1 MGDNINLSNSNIDL
15 KKFMEYL
22 WDKVID
28 LQFQYVIKYH
38 KNPKYIKVP
47 MWFIRELDRTN
58 NEINTY
64 STIRLDE
71 EGTEPH
77 FMGMRII
84 ETPTIETLKEIEVL

>member
-1 MGDNINLSNSNIDL
+1 MGDNIYLSNSSISL
-15 KKFMEYL
+15 EKFMEYL
-22 WDKVID
+22 WDKVTD
-28 LQFQYVIKYH
+28 LQFDFVIKH
-38 KNPKYIKVP
+38 RKNPKYIKVP
-47 MWFIRELDRTN
+47 MWFIRKLDRAN
-58 NEINTY
+58 QEINTY